1 MRDLHASDVVSCDL
15 MNPHK
20 LFLLFWIAV
29 LVAGVLAFAYEEI
42 SFSRVEVNH
51 LGPIEIRR
59 PARTV
64 VEIPRPVAA
73 GAMAVGA
80 GLTLYTIFF
89 KLK

>member
-1 MRDLHASDVVSCDL
+1 

-20 LFLLFWIAV
+20 ALLLLWIAL
-29 LVAGVLAFAYEEI
+29 LVAGVVAFAYEEVT
-42 SFSRVEVNH
+42 FSRVQVNH

-64 VEIPRPVAA
+64 VEIPRPVAV
-73 GAMAVGA
+73 GAIVAGA
-80 GLTLYTIFF
+80 GLTLYTISF

>member
-1 MRDLHASDVVSCDL
+1 

-20 LFLLFWIAV
+20 LLLLVWIA
-29 LVAGVLAFAYEEI
+29 LLMAGVLAFAYEEI
-42 SFSRVEVNH
+42 SFSRVEINH

-64 VEIPRPVAA
+64 VEIPRPVAV
-73 GAMAVGA
+73 GTIAVGV